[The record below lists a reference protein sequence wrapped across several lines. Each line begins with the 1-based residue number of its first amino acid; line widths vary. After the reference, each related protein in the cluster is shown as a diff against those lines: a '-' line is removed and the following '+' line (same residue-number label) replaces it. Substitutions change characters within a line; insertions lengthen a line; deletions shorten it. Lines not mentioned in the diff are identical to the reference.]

1 MVKEFKEERLIELL
15 AKVFEIDRTEVNEN
29 SSPDTIEKWDSLH
42 HMSLIVALEETFQIE
57 LTEEQTLDILNYQLI
72 KITLQEHGIS
82 FN

>member
-1 MVKEFKEERLIELL
+1 MVKEFKEERLIEIL
-15 AKVFEIDRTEVNEN
+15 AKVFEIDQAEVNEN

-72 KITLQEHGIS
+72 KITLKEHGIS

>member
-1 MVKEFKEERLIELL
+1 MVKEIKEERLIELL
-15 AKVFEIDRTEVNEN
+15 AKVFEIDRAEVNEN

>member
-1 MVKEFKEERLIELL
+1 MVKEFKEERLIEIL

>member
-1 MVKEFKEERLIELL
+1 MSKEFKEERLIELL
-15 AKVFEIDRTEVNEN
+15 AKVFEIDQAEVNEN